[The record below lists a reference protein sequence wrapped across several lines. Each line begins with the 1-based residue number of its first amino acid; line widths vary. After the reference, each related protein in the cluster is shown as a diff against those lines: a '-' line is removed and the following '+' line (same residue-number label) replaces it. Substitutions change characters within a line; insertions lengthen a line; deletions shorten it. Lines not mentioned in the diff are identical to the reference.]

1 MAKSVTYNKR
11 ENEKK
16 KQARRAE
23 KQKKKEDRKLL
34 GKANSYNWQNE
45 KYKFSKRKV

>member
-23 KQKKKEDRKLL
+23 KQKKERRQKI
-34 GKANSYNWQNE
+34 AWQSE
-45 KYKFSKRKV
+45 